1 MAQQQTSSTT
11 WAVIAVACLVLGL
24 AVGYVVFGGRS
35 PAAPVGAPLTQDP
48 APAAGSQRVALFDE
62 QAAQALRNIL
72 ARDPR
77 NVQANTQLG
86 NLFYDAG
93 RYTEAIGPY
102 QKAFE
107 IDSRNANLST
117 DLGTA
122 LWYAGRTDEAIAQLD
137 RSLAI
142 EPNHPQTLFNMG
154 IVKRD
159 GKKDLAGAVQAWE
172 RLLAS
177 NPAYPDREKAQQLL
191 DQARQQLRATPIA
204 PVRSTK

>member
-11 WAVIAVACLVLGL
+11 WALIAVACLVLGL
-24 AVGYVVFGGRS
+24 AVGYVIFSRPPTAPAGT
-35 PAAPVGAPLTQDP
+35 PAAQES
-48 APAAGSQRVALFDE
+48 APAAGSQRVGLLDE

-86 NLFYDAG
+86 NLFFDAG
-93 RYTEAIGPY
+93 RYSEAVGPY

-107 IDSRNANLST
+107 IDSKNVNLST

-122 LWYAGRTDEAIAQLD
+122 LWYSGKPDEAIAQFD
-137 RSLAI
+137 KSLAI
-142 EPNHPQTLFNMG
+142 DPDHPQTLFNLG

-159 GKKDLAGAVQAWE
+159 GKKDLAGAVRAWE
-172 RLLAS
+172 RLLAA
-177 NPAYPDREKAQQLL
+177 NPNYPDREKAQQLL
-191 DQARQQLRATPIA
+191 DQAKQELRVMPVA